1 MSEIEIIRSV
11 KMKQSIEKT
20 LVGDVIQFTL
30 KTGEIVQAMK
40 MTEGGIWCFD
50 DCLKKRSSMNNI
62 ESFLNDVLE
71 QIPDELKEMM
81 GSFSDGR
88 KLRLPTE
95 KEVFGKNIYGEEE
108 PDNVQQWEPMK
119 QRRNRIALR
128 GINGDL
134 EWWWTETACRRD
146 VVSSTYFA
154 AVHYSGLATC
164 TTASDTCV
172 GVRPAFRLGHKEK
185 G

>member
-1 MSEIEIIRSV
+1 MAKLNGRWKIYLFRETDDASET
-11 KMKQSIEKT
+11 Q
-20 LVGDVIQFTL
+20 VGDVIGFTL
-30 KTGEIVQAMK
+30 KSGEDVFATK
-40 MTEGGIWCFD
+40 MTEDGIWCFD
-50 DCLKKRSSMNNI
+50 DCLKKRSIMNNI

-71 QIPDELKEMM
+71 QFPDELKEMM
-81 GSFSDGR
+81 GTFSDGR

-134 EWWWTETACRRD
+134 EWWWTETACRRGF
-146 VVSSTYFA
+146 VSSTYFVDVNDNGDCDYYGA
-154 AVHYSGLATC
+154 
-164 TTASDTCV
+164 DIPWI
-172 GVRPAFRLGHKEK
+172 GVRPVFVLNP
-185 G
+185 